1 GIIPII
7 QRLQYEAIGFRNCEE
22 YEGYVR
28 CDVGKRIIRPV
39 INPSETFITNIIF
52 YKTYMPPRHLFG
64 YPEAWRDTSVQV
76 NIHDLA
82 GRPIKILE
90 SLLLKQVSPPKHL
103 ITPYLKHIY
112 FQQRVNGNI
121 TLRQYERTLLVTPS
135 TTDLSIFE
143 EHSMLQSDSET
154 KKIELVLT
162 DKYWPHLNFD
172 YFDRVFKS
180 GMYLNVYAVVQ
191 G

>member
-1 GIIPII
+1 LSWVIFNAIFAMLFGGLHQAGIIPVI
-7 QRLQYEAIGFRNCEE
+7 QRLQHEAIGFRNCEE

-28 CDVGKRIIRPV
+28 CDIGKRIIRP
-39 INPSETFITNIIF
+39 
-52 YKTYMPPRHLFG
+52 G
-64 YPEAWRDTSVQV
+64 TSVQV
-76 NIHDLA
+76 NIHDLS
-82 GRPIKILE
+82 GRPIRILE
-90 SLLLKQVSPPKHL
+90 TLLLKQVSPKKQL
-103 ITPYLKHIY
+103 ITPYLRHIY
-112 FQQRVNGNI
+112 FQQRFDGNI

-143 EHSMLQSDSET
+143 EPNPET
-154 KKIELVLT
+154 KKIELVLV

-172 YFDRVFKS
+172 YFDRVFRS